1 MAIKSTEILFLQQTF
16 HYVQNGS
23 YYNILPAHIT
33 TTSGL
38 GLAVKWLQ

>member
-1 MAIKSTEILFLQQTF
+1 MAIKSTEILFLQQAF

-33 TTSGL
+33 
-38 GLAVKWLQ
+38 